1 MTPREVLSVTRSLRT
16 GASGRTILAYLPEP
30 IQQRVLAEP
39 VPSEAGP
46 GATKDND
53 QLLRSLQDIRDNGYA
68 TGFQECMA
76 GWNSR
81 AAPVMR
87 EDSIPV
93 PYSYSSQP
101 TRCRRSTRSSST
113 PPDEPGLSS
122 PGSPTFSSRDV
133 HRLDPLGST
142 AIFSTRSTWRTDR
155 ALVCLSSNGPVLTT
169 HHRGRRETPA
179 PCCARPQSRA
189 RCFCPQ
195 LHSRRAF
202 PVPGP
207 QRN

>member
-1 MTPREVLSVTRSLRT
+1 MLHTLAPFGGAQRLCIDMAVGESDLVERGMTPGEVLSVTRSLRT

-53 QLLRSLQDIRDNGYA
+53 QLLRSLQDIRDNDYA

-87 EDSIPV
+87 EDSIPGAV
-93 PYSYSSQP
+93 LLLKPTDAMPTVHPFVIDATGRAGAQLTRLSDAFQP
-101 TRCRRSTRSSST
+101 
-113 PPDEPGLSS
+113 
-122 PGSPTFSSRDV
+122 
-133 HRLDPLGST
+133 
-142 AIFSTRSTWRTDR
+142 
-155 ALVCLSSNGPVLTT
+155 
-169 HHRGRRETPA
+169 
-179 PCCARPQSRA
+179 
-189 RCFCPQ
+189 
-195 LHSRRAF
+195 
-202 PVPGP
+202 
-207 QRN
+207 